1 MTPRAA
7 AKTITKVAL
16 AEEPAEEVSAP
27 ATGQRKKPEAGRFL
41 LQVDRQTK
49 GSYQTVEAA
58 EQAGRTIKKAHPVVQ
73 VAIYDSVD
81 CVNQIIEAA

>member
-7 AKTITKVAL
+7 AKTITKVAPS
-16 AEEPAEEVSAP
+16 EEPAEEASA
-27 ATGQRKKPEAGRFL
+27 AIGQRKRPEAGRYL

-58 EQAGRTIKKAHPVVQ
+58 EQAGSAIKKAHPVVQ
-73 VAIYDSVD
+73 VAVYDAID
-81 CVNQIIEAA
+81 CVNKIIEAA

>member
-7 AKTITKVAL
+7 AKTITKVASL
-16 AEEPAEEVSAP
+16 EEPAEEASA
-27 ATGQRKKPEAGRFL
+27 AIGQRKKPEAGRYL

-58 EQAGRTIKKAHPVVQ
+58 EQAGSSIKKAHPVVQ
-73 VAIYDSVD
+73 VSIYDAVD
-81 CVNQIIEAA
+81 CVNKIIEAA